1 MGTISQNWLT
11 QGIKKALGE
20 GLAKPAISVSVF
32 LSAVIFL
39 LFHRLKL
46 GIV

>member
-1 MGTISQNWLT
+1 MRTISQNWLT

-20 GLAKPAISVSVF
+20 GLAEPAIAVKVF
-32 LSAVIFL
+32 FCCL